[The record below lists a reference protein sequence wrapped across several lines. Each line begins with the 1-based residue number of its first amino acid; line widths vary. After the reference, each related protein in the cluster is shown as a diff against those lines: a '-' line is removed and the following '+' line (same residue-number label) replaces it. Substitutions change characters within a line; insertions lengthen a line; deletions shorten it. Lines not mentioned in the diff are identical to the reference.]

1 MDEARTN
8 PEASLLTNAE
18 SSLLANSESSLFRR
32 AIYWWPYIFIAI
44 SVTGLA
50 YIALN
55 TPH

>member
-8 PEASLLTNAE
+8 PEA
-18 SSLLANSESSLFRR
+18 SLLANSESSLFRR